1 MTYEDIEAI
10 CTDKALFSRVV
21 TDVNASKEEA
31 ARIEA
36 AFLLVF
42 KKNII
47 RSCGNCVG
55 DALAQLC
62 WLYKGNPEQMK
73 KQIQCKYRLKAGAL
87 IRLNFGDRQVYSNE
101 NLTNDIAEQYILAKP
116 SRLGQFQKYPPSI
129 KRKIKSKIG
138 SDTNAEPS
146 NSAFDSAIK
155 QNNNGNEGR
164 RPEGNPEPG
173 GDGQQAA
180 GNPEL

>member
-42 KKNII
+42 KKHVI

-55 DALAQLC
+55 DALAQL
-62 WLYKGNPEQMK
+62 WRLHRTNPEQMK
-73 KQIQCKYRLKAGAL
+73 KQVECRYRLKAGAL
-87 IRLNFGDRQVYSNE
+87 IRLNFGDRMVYSNE
-101 NLTNDIAEQYILAKP
+101 NLTDEVAREYILAKP
-116 SRLGQFQKYPPSI
+116 SRLNQFQQYPSSI
-129 KRKIKSKIG
+129 KRRIREQARKQGDAASDAIESG
-138 SDTNAEPS
+138 SGIIAKEDEENAAEP
-146 NSAFDSAIK
+146 AE
-155 QNNNGNEGR
+155 NGDN
-164 RPEGNPEPG
+164 
-173 GDGQQAA
+173 GQTGQ
-180 GNPEL
+180 E